1 MLSHDFGAGF
11 ADPVR
16 DAQGCFRA
24 VLDALAHP
32 GKPQKLLAS
41 GQRLGPLDAQLASIM
56 LTLSDHD
63 TPIWLS
69 AALRE
74 DAVSGFVGFHTG
86 APIVDDPERANFAFV
101 AFGDPWPKLAQC
113 NLGTDAYPDRS
124 TTIVAEISALT
135 GGPRMMLAGPGIAE
149 TQEFSPAVLPGD
161 FSLQWS
167 ENRRLFPRGV
177 DLLLI
182 ADDQV
187 IGLPRSS
194 RIVEG

>member
-11 ADPVR
+11 AEPVR
-16 DAQGCFRA
+16 DAQSCFRA

-32 GKPQKLLAS
+32 GKAQKLLAS
-41 GQRLGPLDAQLASIM
+41 GQRLEPLQAQLASIM

-69 AALRE
+69 PALLE
-74 DAVSGFVGFHTG
+74 GDVSGFVGFHTG
-86 APIVDDPERANFAFV
+86 APIVGDPARANFAFV
-101 AFGDPWPKLAQC
+101 ALGDPWPKLAEC
-113 NLGTDAYPDRS
+113 NLGTDEYPDRS
-124 TTIVAEISALT
+124 TTIVAEVPALT
-135 GGPRMMLAGPGIAE
+135 GGPKMMLAGPGIAG
-149 TQEFSPAVLPGD
+149 TQEFTPAGLPED

-167 ENRRLFPRGV
+167 ENRALFPRGV